1 MSIINST
8 PSHDGYYMPA
18 EYEKH
23 DGTIMIWPV
32 RPGSWP
38 GEAAAAKR
46 VFKEIAGHAQSEN
59 GKSFHD
65 SQ

>member
-32 RPGSWP
+32 RPGSCLV
-38 GEAAAAKR
+38 KQQR
-46 VFKEIAGHAQSEN
+46 QKECLR
-59 GKSFHD
+59 K
-65 SQ
+65 